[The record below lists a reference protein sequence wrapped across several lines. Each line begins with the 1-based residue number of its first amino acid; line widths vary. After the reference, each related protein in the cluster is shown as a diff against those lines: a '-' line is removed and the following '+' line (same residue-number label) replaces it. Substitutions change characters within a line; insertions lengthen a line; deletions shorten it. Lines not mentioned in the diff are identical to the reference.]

1 MILEDS
7 PHSWDHNQHDT
18 KGKSTQLGPSINMI
32 LEVSPH
38 SWDLQSKGKRKK
50 GKKKGEKEGKRKKE
64 GKQWFLAHTGE

>member
-1 MILEDS
+1 
-7 PHSWDHNQHDT
+7 
-18 KGKSTQLGPSINMI
+18 MI